1 MAQRWTDREIRYLE
15 SKYLN
20 QAVSITAKRLNRTER
35 AVVKKALDIGLSKVH
50 DILSVNK
57 LAECFNVTHKVVMK
71 WINQYD
77 LPCRKFKCSCCTKYM
92 IDLEN
97 FWKWA
102 EQHKD
107 IINWSRYNCMTL
119 ALEPAWVRCEKFL
132 YDRPNKGKCWTDMEI
147 NYAKSMLRRGMSYR
161 EVAKELG
168 RTQSGVAHKCAYIY
182 NG

>member
-50 DILSVNK
+50 DVLSVNK

-107 IINWSRYNCMTL
+107 IINWSRYNCTTL
-119 ALEPAWVRCEKFL
+119 ALEPAWVRCEKFS
-132 YDRPNKGKCWTDMEI
+132 YDRPNKGKYWTDMEI
-147 NYAKSMLRRGMSYR
+147 KYAKSMLRRGMSYR

>member
-35 AVVKKALDIGLSKVH
+35 AVVKKALDMGLSKVH
-50 DILSVNK
+50 DVLSVNK

-107 IINWSRYNCMTL
+107 IINWTKYDYMTL
-119 ALEPAWVRCEKFL
+119 ALEPEWVRQE
-132 YDRPNKGKCWTDMEI
+132 
-147 NYAKSMLRRGMSYR
+147 
-161 EVAKELG
+161 
-168 RTQSGVAHKCAYIY
+168 
-182 NG
+182 